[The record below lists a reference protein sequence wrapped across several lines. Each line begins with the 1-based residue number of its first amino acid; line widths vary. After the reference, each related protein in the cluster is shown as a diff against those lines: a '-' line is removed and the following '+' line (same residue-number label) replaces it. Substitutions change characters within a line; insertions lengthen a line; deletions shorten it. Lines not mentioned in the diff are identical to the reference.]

1 MMKFIFG
8 MQIDVEVFCKLMLSF
23 WACVAKVPKTRII
36 YISLQCLQEKIGDK
50 VDFLP
55 VKDKSPLQVD
65 TIFLSIHSHACP
77 NYPKQQVCNI
87 FAIF

>member
-1 MMKFIFG
+1 MN
-8 MQIDVEVFCKLMLSF
+8 DEVYFWHADRCRSF
-23 WACVAKVPKTRII
+23 LQVNAIILGVAKVPKTRII
-36 YISLQCLQEKIGDK
+36 YISLQYLQENIGDK

-65 TIFLSIHSHACP
+65 TIFLSIHSQACP
-77 NYPKQQVCNI
+77 KYPKQHVCNI